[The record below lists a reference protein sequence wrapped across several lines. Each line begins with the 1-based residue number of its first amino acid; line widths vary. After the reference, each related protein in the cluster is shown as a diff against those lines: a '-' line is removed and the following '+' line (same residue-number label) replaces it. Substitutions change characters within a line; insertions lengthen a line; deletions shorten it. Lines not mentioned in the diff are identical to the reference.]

1 MKRFLI
7 AISLA
12 CALSGPALA
21 GDMPAV
27 GQSPA
32 PGETSSPPAPAEIQG
47 VGSFGEMPISGLSA
61 LLTILDL
68 AF

>member
-7 AISLA
+7 AITLA
-12 CALSGPALA
+12 CVLSGTALA

-32 PGETSSPPAPAEIQG
+32 PGETSGPSSEPGDMGNGGNQG
-47 VGSFGEMPISGLSA
+47 SGNLAA
-61 LLTILDL
+61 LLSQILDL
-68 AF
+68 VF